1 MKTTML
7 YGMISAFCMLSMMVS
22 SPELSAAQEKA
33 AGNPAAGS
41 LVGKEETG
49 IAVFYND
56 NLVGRPLTSGEKY
69 DKNALTGA
77 HRTLPLGT
85 MVEVTNLKNG
95 KSVVVRIN
103 DRGPHGPKTEIIDVS
118 GRAAQELDMV
128 KDGRAKIK
136 LKVVEAAKK

>member
-1 MKTTML
+1 MRTTMP
-7 YGMISAFCMLSMMVS
+7 YGMISAFCLLSIMAS

-33 AGNPAAGS
+33 ASNPAAGT

-49 IAVFYND
+49 TAVIYSD

>member
-1 MKTTML
+1 ML
-7 YGMISAFCMLSMMVS
+7 LGMILGFCMLSIIAS
-22 SPELSAAQEKA
+22 APELSGAQEKA
-33 AGNPAAGS
+33 TNEPAAGN

-49 IAVFYND
+49 SAVFYSD
-56 NLVGRPLTSGEKY
+56 KLVGRPLTSGEKY

-85 MVEVTNLKNG
+85 VVEVTNLKNG

-103 DRGPHGPKTEIIDVS
+103 DRGPHGPKTDIIDVS

-128 KDGRAKIK
+128 KDGRAKVK

>member
-1 MKTTML
+1 MAS
-7 YGMISAFCMLSMMVS
+7 SA
-22 SPELSAAQEKA
+22 ELSAAQEKGA
-33 AGNPAAGS
+33 NKPAAGS

-49 IAVFYND
+49 TAVFYSD

-95 KSVVVRIN
+95 KSVVVHIN
-103 DRGPHGPKTEIIDVS
+103 DRGPHGPKTEIIDLS

-128 KDGRAKIK
+128 KDGRAKVK